1 MRSLI
6 PGLRTRK
13 GEEAG
18 TAFIVPTTLDPAQP
32 AVEEELGNVSPP
44 WVFQVGR
51 RLRHNPSA
59 MIGLGL
65 LAFIVLVAIFAP
77 WIARYDPNKIPP
89 ITSIGQLN
97 QSPSGEHWFGTDYVG
112 RDLWSRVV
120 YGARVSLPVG
130 IGIVLVSFALGTPLG
145 IIAGYGGRFVDD
157 LIARFIDIMLALPG
171 LLLAI
176 VLVAFLGPGLKSV
189 VIAVGIAGIPGYA
202 RIARGST
209 LSVKQ
214 TDYVEASRAHGA
226 GPIHIMFRHVFPNI
240 VDPIVILATL
250 NLSGGIL
257 AAAALS
263 FIGLGTQIPAS
274 DWGTLLSNGFEHMFQ
289 SGSEIY
295 FPGLAIMITVL
306 GINLLGDGLGDAL
319 NPRLRGR

>member
-6 PGLRTRK
+6 PGLRTRR
-13 GEEAG
+13 GAG
-18 TAFIVPTTLDPAQP
+18 GSSLVAPNTVDPARP
-32 AVEEELGNVSPP
+32 ALIEDVAIADPP
-44 WVFQVGR
+44 WMVQIAR
-51 RLRHNPSA
+51 RLAHNPSA
-59 MIGLGL
+59 MVGLGL
-65 LAFIVLVAIFAP
+65 LTFMVLVAIFAP
-77 WIARYDPNKIPP
+77 LIARYNPDQIPT
-89 ITSIGQLN
+89 ITSVAQLN
-97 QSPSGEHWFGTDYVG
+97 QAPSGAHWFGTDYVG
-112 RDLWSRVV
+112 RDLWARVV
-120 YGARVSLPVG
+120 YGARVSLPAGLGV
-130 IGIVLVSFALGTPLG
+130 VLLAFSLGTPLG
-145 IIAGYGGRFVDD
+145 IIAGYGGRLVDD
-157 LIARFIDIMLALPG
+157 LLARFLDMMLALPG

-176 VLVAFLGPGLKSV
+176 VLVGFLGPGLKSV
-189 VIAVGIAGIPGYA
+189 IIAVGVAGIPGYA

-209 LSVKQ
+209 LSVKR
-214 TDYVEASRAHGA
+214 TEYVEAARAQGA

-263 FIGLGTQIPAS
+263 FIGLGTQVPAS

-289 SGSEIY
+289 SGAEVY
-295 FPGLAIMITVL
+295 FPGLAIVITVL